1 MKPILKNK
9 KGKNVVVKSLLR
21 EGRVVREIMKIL
33 ENEKVDL
40 IVMGARGISGIKK
53 LFLGSTSEAVVK
65 KATCPVLIVK

>member
-1 MKPILKNK
+1 MKNK

>member
-1 MKPILKNK
+1 M
-9 KGKNVVVKSLLR
+9 VVKSLLR